1 MPSHWI
7 SEAAPSVYG
16 IHRQGEIIS
25 IMEEDEEVVYYLS
38 PGKDSIV
45 GLTCGWRREV
55 FCLIIAAFSKA
66 SS

>member
-7 SEAAPSVYG
+7 SEAAPSVNG

-38 PGKDSIV
+38 PRKDSIV
-45 GLTCGWRREV
+45 GLTCGWQREV
-55 FCLIIAAFSKA
+55 FC
-66 SS
+66 